1 MLSSK
6 TLRWGILGT
15 SFISDVMV
23 QAIQKEGRSTVTA
36 VTGRN
41 QERLNAFA
49 EKHQIPTTA
58 TDYHAIINHPDVDIV
73 YIALPNHLHHE
84 YAAAAAQAGKA
95 ILCEKSL
102 SVTTEQ
108 AACIAKHVK
117 EHNVFFAEGL
127 MYRHHPVIS
136 SLLELLKTGEIGT
149 VQSIQ
154 SSYIAAI
161 DQFVNPDSMGAIF
174 NLGCYPAS
182 LAYLVM
188 QNAHPEQ
195 ASDQYQAQAFGRRGA
210 DGNICDTSLNML
222 FGNGCQVQLH
232 TAEDYGLKHHFRIL
246 GKKGFIEMTSNPW
259 LPEEENQIS
268 WGIYEQ
274 EVHSVAVSAE
284 GDAFLYQ
291 VRNIVDALQNGEKA
305 MPAPAASLDDSVEIM
320 EWLERWHDLAQATAL
335 AA

>member
-1 MLSSK
+1 MLSDK
-6 TLRWGILGT
+6 ALRWGILGT

-36 VTGRN
+36 VAGRH

-49 EKHQIPTTA
+49 EKHKIPTTA
-58 TDYHAIINHPDVDIV
+58 TDYNTIINHPEVDIV

-84 YAAAAAQAGKA
+84 FAALAAQAGKA

-108 AACIAKHVK
+108 ASYIARHVK

-127 MYRHHPVIS
+127 MYRHHPLVAT
-136 SLLELLKTGEIGT
+136 LLELIKKNDIGDI
-149 VQSIQ
+149 QSIQ
-154 SSYIAAI
+154 GSYIAAI

-188 QNAHPEQ
+188 QNVHSEQ
-195 ASDQYQAQAFGRRGA
+195 PLSQYQAQAFGRCGA

-222 FGNGCQVQLH
+222 FGNGCQIQLH
-232 TAEDYGLKHHFRIL
+232 TAEDYGLKHNFRIL

-268 WGIYEQ
+268 WGLYEQ
-274 EVHSVAVSAE
+274 DVHSVAVSAE

-291 VRNIVDALQNGEKA
+291 IRNILNALQSGKKA
-305 MPAPAASLDDSVEIM
+305 LPAPAASLDDSLGIM
-320 EWLERWHDLAQATAL
+320 EWLERWHDLAKANAL
-335 AA
+335 SA